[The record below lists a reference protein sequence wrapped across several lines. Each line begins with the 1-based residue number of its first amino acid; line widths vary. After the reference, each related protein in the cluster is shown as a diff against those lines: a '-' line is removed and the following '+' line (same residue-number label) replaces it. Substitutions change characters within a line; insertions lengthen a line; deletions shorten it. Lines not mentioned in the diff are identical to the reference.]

1 MKHPSYPLL
10 LRSLDETLS
19 PVEARQLAQA
29 LAESADLRQEEARL
43 RKVRNLLKAQDFRF
57 APFFAAKVLRNLHP
71 DQLRENDWLHDF
83 LFAFRRVSLPALA
96 LMLALLVG
104 TYLSEQTLTIDA
116 LTGVADL
123 TVDDLVTEVFPQ
135 F

>member
-1 MKHPSYPLL
+1 MKHPLYPLL
-10 LRSLDETLS
+10 LRSLEETLS
-19 PVEARQLAQA
+19 PAEARQLTQA
-29 LAESADLRQEEARL
+29 LAESAELRQEETRL
-43 RKVRNLLKAQDFRF
+43 QKTRELLKAQDFRF

-71 DQLRENDWLHDF
+71 DQVRENDRLHDF

-104 TYLSEQTLTIDA
+104 TYLSEQTLSLDA

-123 TVDDLVTEVFPQ
+123 TVDDLVTEVFTQ